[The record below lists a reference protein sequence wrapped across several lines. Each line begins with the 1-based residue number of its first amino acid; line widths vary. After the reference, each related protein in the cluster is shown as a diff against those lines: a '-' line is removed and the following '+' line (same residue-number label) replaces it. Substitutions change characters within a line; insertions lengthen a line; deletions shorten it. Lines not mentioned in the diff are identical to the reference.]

1 MNNIVIAFPKKE
13 VANSIKKILAQSGYT
28 VTAVANTGASAL
40 SSMNGLNMGIII
52 CGYRFSDMMYSE
64 IYEYMPKEFQMLL
77 IASAAGIMEKNVD
90 NLMSLSMPLKVHELL
105 QTVEMMDYTIT
116 RRRKKLRQRPKV
128 RSKED
133 QEMLSSAKAV
143 LMERNGFSEEE
154 AHRYIQKRSMDN
166 GTGLVSNK
174 AAAAAAAPKTSCPT
188 SRVLHRK
195 PARELPASG
204 RGKRPVFAVQ
214 KPRLAKCRRAENF
227 TFSVHSG

>member
-166 GTGLVSNK
+166 GTGLVETAQMILSLM
-174 AAAAAAAPKTSCPT
+174 T
-188 SRVLHRK
+188 
-195 PARELPASG
+195 E
-204 RGKRPVFAVQ
+204 VQ
-214 KPRLAKCRRAENF
+214 CAFYEAGQKN
-227 TFSVHSG
+227 V

>member
-1 MNNIVIAFPKKE
+1 
-13 VANSIKKILAQSGYT
+13 
-28 VTAVANTGASAL
+28 
-40 SSMNGLNMGIII
+40 MGIII

-133 QEMLSSAKAV
+133 QEMLNSAKTV
-143 LMERNGFSEEE
+143 LMGEMDSQRRKHTGISRSE
-154 AHRYIQKRSMDN
+154 AWITAPVLWKQHR
-166 GTGLVSNK
+166 
-174 AAAAAAAPKTSCPT
+174 
-188 SRVLHRK
+188 
-195 PARELPASG
+195 
-204 RGKRPVFAVQ
+204 
-214 KPRLAKCRRAENF
+214 
-227 TFSVHSG
+227 

>member
-1 MNNIVIAFPKKE
+1 MWIQI
-13 VANSIKKILAQSGYT
+13 
-28 VTAVANTGASAL
+28 
-40 SSMNGLNMGIII
+40 
-52 CGYRFSDMMYSE
+52 SDMMYSE

-77 IASAAGIMEKNVD
+77 IASAAGIMENVD

-166 GTGLVSNK
+166 GTGLVETAQMILSLM
-174 AAAAAAAPKTSCPT
+174 TD
-188 SRVLHRK
+188 V
-195 PARELPASG
+195 
-204 RGKRPVFAVQ
+204 
-214 KPRLAKCRRAENF
+214 
-227 TFSVHSG
+227 